1 MNLSSSF
8 YDAERSFS
16 QLRNLRR
23 ARAQLK
29 QFLIRKKKNYL
40 GTDSLDKIRL
50 LKVVMSL
57 TVREVL
63 YRDKRLLA
71 EKIGPPTCQIIR
83 NSAEGIVLSVYKAC
97 RHIFCIV
104 SHFLFGRTCVL
115 HKSKELRPNHYN
127 ETFSTTNRYVIPAV
141 WYTICSAY
149 KLSQTLW

>member
-1 MNLSSSF
+1 MQQLETRNLSH
-8 YDAERSFS
+8 
-16 QLRNLRR
+16 
-23 ARAQLK
+23 K
-29 QFLIRKKKNYL
+29 KKKKKKKNYL
-40 GTDSLDKIRL
+40 GTVSLDKIRL

-104 SHFLFGRTCVL
+104 SHFFLVVHACYINP
-115 HKSKELRPNHYN
+115 KSYAQI
-127 ETFSTTNRYVIPAV
+127 TTMRR
-141 WYTICSAY
+141 
-149 KLSQTLW
+149 SQQLIGM

>member
-1 MNLSSSF
+1 
-8 YDAERSFS
+8 
-16 QLRNLRR
+16 
-23 ARAQLK
+23 
-29 QFLIRKKKNYL
+29 
-40 GTDSLDKIRL
+40 
-50 LKVVMSL
+50 MSL

-63 YRDKRLLA
+63 YREKRLLA

-104 SHFLFGRTCVL
+104 SHFLFGRTWVL

>member
-1 MNLSSSF
+1 MQKLETRNLSH
-8 YDAERSFS
+8 
-16 QLRNLRR
+16 
-23 ARAQLK
+23 
-29 QFLIRKKKNYL
+29 KKKTKTKKTKKTNYL
-40 GTDSLDKIRL
+40 GTVSLDKIRL

-83 NSAEGIVLSVYKAC
+83 NLAEGIVLSVYKAC

>member
-1 MNLSSSF
+1 MQKLETRNLSH
-8 YDAERSFS
+8 
-16 QLRNLRR
+16 
-23 ARAQLK
+23 K
-29 QFLIRKKKNYL
+29 KKKKKKKKKNYL
-40 GTDSLDKIRL
+40 GTVSLDKIRL